1 MQNTYWNH
9 KGRFETFAA
18 AVQELV
24 PVEGAVHNVSKNRA
38 LERFRKAVNCYYDL
52 YNNGLCNRAASF
64 NKLFGLASSHYRLRG
79 RIVRFDPSLYEDVE
93 AKMDQIVLDAY
104 AEQFPEEVLRMVAE
118 LSPQEV

>member
-24 PVEGAVHNVSKNRA
+24 PAEGAVHNVSKNRA

-52 YNNGLCNRAASF
+52 YNNGLCNRAAAF
-64 NKLFGLASSHYRLRG
+64 NQLFGLASSQYRIGRG
-79 RIVRFDPSLYEDVE
+79 RFDACLYTKVE

-104 AEQFPEEVLRMVAE
+104 AEQFPEEVLRMAAE
-118 LSPQEV
+118 LNPQEV